1 MDIILDIK
9 EKFHLHVFMLVS
21 VMLIASGCSLSS
33 NYVFDENDM
42 IITYKNSEVG
52 YICETDNSA
61 YSSSLELFMKACFGN
76 NITITNSEYKYTTN
90 SYDVYI
96 VDFIS
101 EPSAAMDEIE
111 EKEEKLKIY
120 VAIDENNRAAAYI
133 LDNYSYTNEFEDDLR
148 KQLSNK

>member
-1 MDIILDIK
+1 
-9 EKFHLHVFMLVS
+9 
-21 VMLIASGCSLSS
+21 
-33 NYVFDENDM
+33 M